1 MVRNTPEISID
12 IGETIE
18 RPLIVPETTDFPR
31 AIPRESLQMVYETL
45 TQMSIVEGTAKL
57 DPGVQVGLLEPFH
70 RLRPL
75 HVDIVMT
82 QQV

>member
-1 MVRNTPEISID
+1 
-12 IGETIE
+12 
-18 RPLIVPETTDFPR
+18 
-31 AIPRESLQMVYETL
+31 MVYETL